1 LLILFFLGL
10 SLMLAAPLLRRYRM
24 APPSLALGAFAVLA
38 VALIGLL
45 HVDPRIGEAAIES
58 NRRQYI
64 FVVACELPVLLL
76 ALLSWKSFKW
86 AFWLGWG
93 VNATFSLFISV
104 IVVWLEFFWHW

>member
-1 LLILFFLGL
+1 LVILFFLGIG
-10 SLMLAAPLLRRYRM
+10 LMLAAPLLRRYRM
-24 APPSLALGAFAVLA
+24 ASPSLAAGAFTVLA

-45 HVDPRIGEAAIES
+45 HVDPRIGEAAIEA

-64 FVVACELPVLLL
+64 FVVACELPVFLL
-76 ALLSWKSFKW
+76 ALLSWKRFKR

-93 VNATFSLFISV
+93 INAAFSLFTFV